1 VTVPTGP
8 CGRIG
13 QFVAVSEPIATED
26 CAVKYLLLLYD
37 DVGAVGALTPDERRA
52 MVDDHIAYAGML
64 RERGAYVYGDPL
76 DDPATAR
83 TLRFAPEAEPV
94 VTDGPFLET
103 KEALGGF
110 YVIECASGADAVE
123 LAAQVPRS
131 PGLVAELRPIPD
143 MGAAG

>member
-1 VTVPTGP
+1 
-8 CGRIG
+8 
-13 QFVAVSEPIATED
+13 
-26 CAVKYLLLLYD
+26 VKYLLLLYD
-37 DVGAVGALTPDERRA
+37 DAGAVGALSPDERRT

-83 TLRFAPEAEPV
+83 TLRFAPDAEPV

-110 YVIECASGADAVE
+110 YVIECASGADAAE
-123 LAAQVPRS
+123 LAARVPRS
-131 PGLVAELRPIPD
+131 PGLVAELRPIPEL
-143 MGAAG
+143 